1 MADKLIKQRTGHRLH
16 CKTVAKKCTD
26 MLADYSEDSESRLLS
41 FKKILS
47 EKLALI
53 ENLDTEILDTIED
66 EDLMF
71 NEIQTAGDFRDD
83 MQEILNR
90 VELFHVKSRTTRDK
104 ESNSEEILSVTSSS
118 SVNKTSLAK
127 LPKLTLQAFNGDP
140 GKYQEFWDN
149 FNTAVHSV
157 TSLENITKF
166 SYLKGV
172 LKGQALSSISGLP
185 LTSDS
190 YEAAVKILQMRFGNK
205 QLLINTH
212 IEKLLSI
219 PIISNVNEIKKLRE
233 AYDVIEV
240 STRNLKT
247 LDVETKEYG
256 PVLISLV
263 MTKLPAEIKLV
274 ISRAM
279 SFNEKWDVDELIE
292 MLRKEIESREM
303 CQMMTNKVKTLDKRS
318 EKNTD
323 DFTASALLTDT
334 SNLSC
339 TYCKRNHS
347 SSKCTVI
354 TDIKAR
360 RAFVRNKGRCYVCLK
375 SGHLARSCQS
385 TNKCFKCGGRHHIS
399 LCEPRKKTDEQVDQT
414 TVNVTVNKNETT
426 LLQTA
431 RVLVSAK
438 DSKNSTKTRV
448 VLDSCSQRSFINS
461 HLREKL
467 KLKTVRTERMIVK
480 GFGCEEDT
488 VRTIDV
494 VCVKLRSLVSNK
506 FINIEVH
513 VVPFICSPIS
523 NQFIELAQVQY
534 EHLIELK
541 LADSTDGE
549 SNLKV
554 DILIGGDNYWKFVTG
569 KVVRGRSG
577 PVALETIMGW
587 VLSGS
592 MDGIGR
598 DCNSTSSNVVASSH
612 VLKVSVEES
621 DMLHGSVVE
630 ENSDFDLNEGVKKF
644 WNLES
649 LGILGEENSDEVY
662 DKFNKDIAFDG
673 EVALENR

>member
-1 MADKLIKQRTGHRLH
+1 MGCGRT
-16 CKTVAKKCTD
+16 
-26 MLADYSEDSESRLLS
+26 Y
-41 FKKILS
+41 
-47 EKLALI
+47 
-53 ENLDTEILDTIED
+53 
-66 EDLMF
+66 
-71 NEIQTAGDFRDD
+71 
-83 MQEILNR
+83 
-90 VELFHVKSRTTRDK
+90 
-104 ESNSEEILSVTSSS
+104 
-118 SVNKTSLAK
+118 
-127 LPKLTLQAFNGDP
+127 
-140 GKYQEFWDN
+140 
-149 FNTAVHSV
+149 
-157 TSLENITKF
+157 
-166 SYLKGV
+166 
-172 LKGQALSSISGLP
+172 
-185 LTSDS
+185 
-190 YEAAVKILQMRFGNK
+190 
-205 QLLINTH
+205 
-212 IEKLLSI
+212 
-219 PIISNVNEIKKLRE
+219 
-233 AYDVIEV
+233 
-240 STRNLKT
+240 
-247 LDVETKEYG
+247 
-256 PVLISLV
+256 
-263 MTKLPAEIKLV
+263 
-274 ISRAM
+274 
-279 SFNEKWDVDELIE
+279 IE
-292 MLRKEIESREM
+292 MLRKEIESREI

-323 DFTASALLTDT
+323 DFTASALLTDS

-399 LCEPRKKTDEQVDQT
+399 LCEPRKKPDEQVDQA
-414 TVNVTVNKNETT
+414 EYMLF
-426 LLQTA
+426 LLF
-431 RVLVSAK
+431 V
-438 DSKNSTKTRV
+438 
-448 VLDSCSQRSFINS
+448 
-461 HLREKL
+461 HL
-467 KLKTVRTERMIVK
+467 
-480 GFGCEEDT
+480 F
-488 VRTIDV
+488 
-494 VCVKLRSLVSNK
+494 
-506 FINIEVH
+506 
-513 VVPFICSPIS
+513 S

-592 MDGIGR
+592 MDGIGC

-621 DMLHGSVVE
+621 DMLHGAVVE

-673 EVALENR
+673 DRYTVKLPWKTDNKVLPDNFKLSQGRLNSLIKRLRKTPQRLKEYDEIIRKQEEEGIVETVDCLDVPNKPGSVHYIPHREVIREDKDTTKLRIVYDASARNDGPSLNDCLETGPCLLPKIFDILTRFRTYKYALTSDIKSAFLNIRVDPEDRDFLRFL